1 LFQIRVGSHFVADLH
16 LLVARPSQGR
26 RATLFNRRLTIR
38 GRDGGVGRRVLAGID
53 DYREALVEHF
63 GLSPADDE
71 LVGITAAMA
80 SRSADEEV
88 PRAFV

>member
-1 LFQIRVGSHFVADLH
+1 MPSLAGSL
-16 LLVARPSQGR
+16 PGSTTI
-26 RATLFNRRLTIR
+26 ATLWW
-38 GRDGGVGRRVLAGID
+38 
-53 DYREALVEHF
+53 EHF